1 MSAITEGAVSSMFAI
16 AQSNPLLLFNG
27 KGLRLEFRTLM
38 RTIAKR
44 LILRFAASTPI
55 ESTRV

>member
-1 MSAITEGAVSSMFAI
+1 MSAITEGTVSSVFAI
-16 AQSNPLLLFNG
+16 AQSNPFLLFNG
-27 KGLRLEFRTLM
+27 KGLRLKFRSLM